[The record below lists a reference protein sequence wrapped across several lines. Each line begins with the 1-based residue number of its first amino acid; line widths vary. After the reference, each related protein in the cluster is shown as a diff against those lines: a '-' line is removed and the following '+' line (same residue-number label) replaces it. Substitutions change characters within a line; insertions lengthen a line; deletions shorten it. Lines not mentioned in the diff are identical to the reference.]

1 LRCVKGLWSRG
12 KATAEQ
18 IDQNWRMVYP
28 ALQTIRDEHNALA
41 AMVRS
46 LGMLVDRG
54 PQQEP
59 QRFFDVVRAML
70 FYIDE
75 FPERLHH
82 PKESNHLFPKVA
94 RAAPELIPVI
104 HRLESD
110 HQSGERRVRDLQHL
124 LTAWELMGE
133 SRHEAFLAAAHDFVR
148 FQLAHIDLEE
158 SQVLSAAGRLLS
170 EADWQELD
178 DVFAASADPLACGA
192 TGNPAYDGLFSRI
205 VQRAPAPIGVGAE

>member
-1 LRCVKGLWSRG
+1 MVENRS
-12 KATAEQ
+12 
-18 IDQNWRMVYP
+18 MVYP

-59 QRFFDVVRAML
+59 ARFFEVVRAML

-94 RAAPELIPVI
+94 RVAPELIPVL
-104 HRLESD
+104 HRLEAD
-110 HQSGERRVRDLQHL
+110 HLNGERRVRELQHL
-124 LTAWELMGE
+124 LTAWELLGE
-133 SRHEAFLAAAHDFVR
+133 ARREAFLAAAHDYVR
-148 FQLAHIDLEE
+148 FQLGHIETEE
-158 SQVLSAAGRLLS
+158 TQVLAAASKLLR
-170 EADWQELD
+170 EPEWQELEN
-178 DVFAASADPLACGA
+178 VFAANADPVACGA
-192 TGNPAYDGLFSRI
+192 TGNPAYDRLFSRI
-205 VQRAPAPIGVGAE
+205 VQQAPAPIGVGAE

>member
-1 LRCVKGLWSRG
+1 
-12 KATAEQ
+12 
-18 IDQNWRMVYP
+18 MVYP
-28 ALQTIRDEHNALA
+28 ALQIIRDEHNALA

-54 PQQEP
+54 PQGEAG
-59 QRFFDVVRAML
+59 RFFEVVRAML

-94 RAAPELIPVI
+94 RAAPDVIPVL

-110 HQSGERRVRDLQHL
+110 HQHGERRVRDLQHL
-124 LTAWELMGE
+124 LTAWELLGE
-133 SRHEAFLAAAHDFVR
+133 GRREAFVAAANDYIR
-148 FQLAHIDLEE
+148 FQLAHIELEE
-158 SQVLSAAGRLLS
+158 SEVLVPASKLVPAS
-170 EADWQELD
+170 DWQELEN
-178 DVFAASADPLACGA
+178 VFAAGADPIACGA
-192 TGNPAYDGLFSRI
+192 TRHPAYDRLFSRI